1 MAWAPLCVL
10 PDQGDM
16 MEDVHDSQAQW
27 IHPAIGKGALTDRNN
42 MKKMGR
48 EWASSARFEEHLK
61 TCLRDESL
69 FHLVCGHGYKD
80 HFATCL

>member
-10 PDQGDM
+10 PDQGEM

-42 MKKMGR
+42 MKKWDENGTRMG
-48 EWASSARFEEHLK
+48 FF
-61 TCLRDESL
+61 C
-69 FHLVCGHGYKD
+69 
-80 HFATCL
+80 

>member
-48 EWASSARFEEHLK
+48 EWDENGLLLLG
-61 TCLRDESL
+61 LRNI
-69 FHLVCGHGYKD
+69 
-80 HFATCL
+80 

>member
-27 IHPAIGKGALTDRNN
+27 IHPAIGKGALTDRN
-42 MKKMGR
+42 MKKWDENGTRMG
-48 EWASSARFEEHLK
+48 FF
-61 TCLRDESL
+61 C
-69 FHLVCGHGYKD
+69 
-80 HFATCL
+80 